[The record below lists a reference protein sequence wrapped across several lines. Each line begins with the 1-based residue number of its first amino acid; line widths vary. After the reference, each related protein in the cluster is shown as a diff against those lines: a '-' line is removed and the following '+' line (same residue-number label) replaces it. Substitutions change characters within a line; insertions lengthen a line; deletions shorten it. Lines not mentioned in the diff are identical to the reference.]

1 MYSLDLQL
9 NTYPSNL
16 KEVEEIGNDLHD
28 SEHANT
34 GGDNCEVGVHV
45 VVWGHLLILD
55 NNEPFQEVVVVV

>member
-34 GGDNCEVGVHV
+34 GGDNSEAGVHV
-45 VVWGHLLILD
+45 VV
-55 NNEPFQEVVVVV
+55 